1 MKKTSYLL
9 TSPVQT
15 QRVSF
20 TACIKNHAQRLA
32 DSLTEWISAY
42 TGDELSKEEIKHGIH
57 VVVALMATVLP
68 THMPLP
74 VRGLL
79 VLWLGISIYQC
90 RHIKD

>member
-1 MKKTSYLL
+1 M
-9 TSPVQT
+9 
-15 QRVSF
+15 
-20 TACIKNHAQRLA
+20 
-32 DSLTEWISAY
+32 
-42 TGDELSKEEIKHGIH
+42 SKEEIKHGIH